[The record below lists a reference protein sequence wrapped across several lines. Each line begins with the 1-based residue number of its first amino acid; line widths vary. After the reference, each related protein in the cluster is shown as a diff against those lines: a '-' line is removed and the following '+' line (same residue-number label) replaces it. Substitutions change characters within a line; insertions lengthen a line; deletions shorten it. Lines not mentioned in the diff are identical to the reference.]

1 MLEIYNE
8 NICDLLSQNGNK
20 QLEIRSQ
27 GKAVTVP
34 GLTEIEVFTEAD
46 IKNTILFGE
55 KNRTVASTKMNT
67 ESSRSHLMVILRLNG
82 MDSISGAVSSSTLT
96 LCDLAGSERISKTE
110 ATGQRLVEA
119 AAINKSLTALG
130 QVFTALKTNS
140 MHVPYRN
147 SKLTHLLQPSLSG
160 QAKACVFVNISP
172 DIKEIGE
179 TISSLQF
186 GSSIQ
191 QIALGKPTPHISNV
205 KTGQ

>member
-67 ESSRSHLMVILRLNG
+67 ER
-82 MDSISGAVSSSTLT
+82 
-96 LCDLAGSERISKTE
+96 
-110 ATGQRLVEA
+110 
-119 AAINKSLTALG
+119 
-130 QVFTALKTNS
+130 
-140 MHVPYRN
+140 
-147 SKLTHLLQPSLSG
+147 
-160 QAKACVFVNISP
+160 
-172 DIKEIGE
+172 
-179 TISSLQF
+179 
-186 GSSIQ
+186 
-191 QIALGKPTPHISNV
+191 
-205 KTGQ
+205 